1 MAKYSMKQNGKE
13 VGPASVYAEPHTM
26 DGKKLTAKDAGK
38 PQSVNFADEIKM
50 SVGRI
55 QKAKTQKL
63 KHQALRCVVQERL
76 LKALCAEGRW
86 HNELRYVVPNN
97 PELR

>member
-1 MAKYSMKQNGKE
+1 MAKYSMKQDGKE
-13 VGPASVYAEPHTM
+13 VGSAAVYAEPHTM

-55 QKAKTQKL
+55 SKGQNTEVKTSGIKMRGTGAAT
-63 KHQALRCVVQERL
+63 KGVMSRGPMA
-76 LKALCAEGRW
+76 
-86 HNELRYVVPNN
+86 
-97 PELR
+97 

>member
-1 MAKYSMKQNGKE
+1 MAKYSMKQDGKE

-55 QKAKTQKL
+55 SKGQNTEVKTSGIKMRGTGAAT
-63 KHQALRCVVQERL
+63 KGVMSRGPMA
-76 LKALCAEGRW
+76 
-86 HNELRYVVPNN
+86 
-97 PELR
+97 